1 MKKRNIIISVILT
14 IVSIVY
20 TILVKTV
27 DVKPIGPNNSNIGF
41 SRLNDAF
48 RSLIGSSTLIYKIT
62 EVFGLILL
70 LLVVIYG
77 CIGIGQL
84 ISRKKIF
91 KVDREIIILG
101 CLYVLMMVVYEK
113 KKKVVINYRPILID
127 NELEASY
134 PSSHTILALCVGLSS
149 LKVSKRYFNKK
160 YIKIIN
166 YITIG
171 LMLVVFLGRL
181 ISGVH
186 WLSDIIGG
194 LIISFTLLSY
204 FNLAY
209 DWKK

>member
-70 LLVVIYG
+70 LLVAIYG

-101 CLYVLMMVVYEK
+101 CLYVLMMVVYVFFE
-113 KKKVVINYRPILID
+113 KVVINYRPILID

>member
-1 MKKRNIIISVILT
+1 
-14 IVSIVY
+14 
-20 TILVKTV
+20 
-27 DVKPIGPNNSNIGF
+27 
-41 SRLNDAF
+41 
-48 RSLIGSSTLIYKIT
+48 
-62 EVFGLILL
+62 
-70 LLVVIYG
+70 
-77 CIGIGQL
+77 
-84 ISRKKIF
+84 
-91 KVDREIIILG
+91 
-101 CLYVLMMVVYEK
+101 MMVVYVFFE
-113 KKKVVINYRPILID
+113 KVVINYRPILID

>member
-101 CLYVLMMVVYEK
+101 CLYVLMMV
-113 KKKVVINYRPILID
+113 PLTD
-127 NELEASY
+127 
-134 PSSHTILALCVGLSS
+134 
-149 LKVSKRYFNKK
+149 LKIF
-160 YIKIIN
+160 
-166 YITIG
+166 
-171 LMLVVFLGRL
+171 
-181 ISGVH
+181 
-186 WLSDIIGG
+186 
-194 LIISFTLLSY
+194 
-204 FNLAY
+204 
-209 DWKK
+209 